1 MGLLSRI
8 RQRLSRRG
16 QDDQQGARTGHRP
29 GIGARWTPAMEKEW
43 EELPEQVDASLK
55 KVGSAI
61 VGSWEVGA
69 AELARVLVGHP
80 QDRAWIERYSDALVP
95 GLAPWQDLHK
105 GCSAAMAQA
114 LADAKRSGD
123 LLAVQPPLLELI
135 RTLPRRADEGF
146 LKTVAYLEPMIAGT
160 ADPAALRAFLQTGGP
175 ELRQSAEQN
184 MEVLR
189 AGLARLPE
197 APTLFDGVCTP
208 FDDWQAAMC
217 RDVEIR
223 LDRLYR
229 RLVADIK
236 AAR

>member
-8 RQRLSRRG
+8 RRRLSGRG
-16 QDDQQGARTGHRP
+16 QDEQQRS

-43 EELPEQVDASLK
+43 EDLPEQIDASLK

-69 AELARVLVGHP
+69 AELACVLVGHP
-80 QDRAWIERYSDALVP
+80 EDRAWIERYSDALVP

-114 LADAKRSGD
+114 LAEAKRSGD
-123 LLAVQPPLLELI
+123 LLSVQPPLLELI
-135 RTLPRRADEGF
+135 GTLPRRADEGF
-146 LKTVAYLEPMIAGT
+146 LKTIAYLEPMIAST
-160 ADPAALRAFLQTGGP
+160 AAPASLRAFLQTGGP
-175 ELRQSAEQN
+175 ELRQSAERN
-184 MEVLR
+184 MEILR
-189 AGLARLPE
+189 TGLARMPE

-217 RDVEIR
+217 RDVEIS
-223 LDRLYR
+223 LDRIYR